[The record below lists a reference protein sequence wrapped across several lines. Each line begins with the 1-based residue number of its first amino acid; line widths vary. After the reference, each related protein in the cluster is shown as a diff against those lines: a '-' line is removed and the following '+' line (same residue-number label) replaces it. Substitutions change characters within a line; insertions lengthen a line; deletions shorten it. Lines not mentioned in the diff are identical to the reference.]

1 MTIRYLER
9 NAIDSAA
16 WDDCVA
22 ESRQCLIYA
31 FSWYLDALTL
41 AWGGI
46 VAEEGGR
53 YLAVMPL
60 PFRRKYG
67 VAVVY
72 QHDYCHQLGIFCRED
87 VDVRALWDPFLAQ
100 LMRGFRWV
108 ASYRF
113 NEMNEDELHFPPQL
127 NPVRLEN
134 LVLNL
139 NQSYTALR
147 TNYSTDRQT
156 NLKRAR
162 NVGWLLETRTDIRP
176 LIQLHRLHNEE
187 KAVAGY
193 QHLDLRIYDRFAN
206 AVDELTRRGLAQVW
220 LARKADS
227 TAPEAGGLFVFDRD
241 RIIYLFNGASLVGR
255 KQQARLW
262 MINRLIEE
270 WAGQSIAFDFESPAI
285 GAESVKDYY
294 RSFGAEGRAYTEI
307 SYNRLPSWLNGLRT
321 VAHLVRKA
329 T

>member
-1 MTIRYLER
+1 MTVRYLER

-22 ESRQCLIYA
+22 ASRQRLIYA

-46 VAEEGGR
+46 VAEEEGQ

-60 PFRRKYG
+60 PFRRRYG

-72 QHDYCHQLGIFCRED
+72 QPDYCHQLGIFGRED
-87 VDVRALWDPFLAQ
+87 VDVKAVCGSFLAQ
-100 LMRGFRWV
+100 LMRRFRWV

-113 NEMNEDELHFPPQL
+113 NEANQQELRFPPQL
-127 NPVRLEN
+127 NPVRREN

-147 TNYSTDRQT
+147 ANYSTDRKT

-162 NVGWLLETRTDIRP
+162 NVGWLLETGADIRP

-187 KAVAGY
+187 KAVAAY
-193 QHLDLRIYDRFAN
+193 RRLDLRIYDRFAN
-206 AVDELTRRGLAQVW
+206 GVDELTKRGLAQVW
-220 LARKADS
+220 LARKAGS

-262 MINRLIEE
+262 MINRLMVE
-270 WAGQSIAFDFESPAI
+270 WAGQPIEFDFESPAI
-285 GAESVKDYY
+285 GAGSVKDYY

-307 SYNRLPSWLNGLRT
+307 AYNRLPGWLKGLRT
-321 VAHLVRKA
+321 MARLVRKGP
-329 T
+329 